1 MNISGWMSVSRR
13 SKRSCLTAGLVASLI
28 AWLTLEPRL
37 TADEPKAAE
46 KAEDSC
52 AELFGLMYWTKY
64 DEGVYRACRDG
75 SEVKLLVPMKG
86 ADGLAIDEQAGKLY
100 FSVSAAPMANADSA
114 CRANLDGSGVE
125 ELIKGLNYTGDLQI
139 DAKAGKLYVSCMG
152 DGKIIE
158 AKLDGSGQKDL
169 IVGLGNPDEMTIDPV
184 RRKLYWVR
192 GGMIQRADLDGANVE
207 DVVPI
212 QAMSMGLAV
221 DPDDKRLYYV
231 VTGAGAIRRIKL
243 DGTGD
248 EQILDGHL
256 DMDGLAIDAGNRK
269 LYWTEQ
275 AKICQS
281 NLDGSLV
288 ETLVPDKTWKYG
300 SIVILP
306 PKSSP

>member
-1 MNISGWMSVSRR
+1 MLLIA
-13 SKRSCLTAGLVASLI
+13 AGLLACLLASPPVPQTR
-28 AWLTLEPRL
+28 A
-37 TADEPKAAE
+37 AAQSAAAE
-46 KAEDSC
+46 DAGDSC
-52 AELFGLMYWTKY
+52 AELLGLMYWTKY

-100 FSVSAAPMANADSA
+100 FTVSAAPTANADSA
-114 CRANLDGSGVE
+114 YRAKLDGSGVE

-169 IVGLGNPDEMTIDPV
+169 IVGLGNPDEMTIDLV
-184 RRKLYWVR
+184 HRKLYWVR
-192 GGMIQRADLDGANVE
+192 GGMIQRGDLDGANVE
-207 DVVPI
+207 DFVPI

-231 VTGAGAIRRIKL
+231 VTGAGSIRRIKL

-256 DMDGLAIDAGNRK
+256 NTDGLALDAGNRK

-288 ETLVPDKTWKYG
+288 ETLVPDKTSKYG